1 MHWDTILSLT
11 GMLAA
16 VAVILVLAYWT
27 TRWVGRN
34 GGLVTGLGDEK
45 LCVLRQLRVGQNEQL
60 VLVRLQARV
69 LLLGVT
75 AGGVSLLREL
85 PPEEAAEWL
94 AGQNGAS
101 GTGQPS
107 FWETLQ
113 KVWPGKK

>member
-1 MHWDTILSLT
+1 
-11 GMLAA
+11 MLAA

-34 GGLVTGLGDEK
+34 GLGGPVTGLGDEK
-45 LCVLRQLRVGQNEQL
+45 LCVLRRLRVGQNEQL

-85 PPEEAAEWL
+85 EPEEASVWL
-94 AGQNGAS
+94 AEPDRAS

-107 FWETLQ
+107 FLETLQ
-113 KVWPGKK
+113 KAWPGKK